1 MPIIA
6 AMIDQILASARAEVR
21 SARRLVR
28 TWMFTVVAILIAILG
43 YGQQVFFHAIGSGV
57 STTVGGMMSPRFV
70 VSQLGAQMLWVL
82 MVALIFLAFD
92 VRARDRRER
101 MHEVLDARPVDNFA
115 ALLGRL
121 MGLIVIGWLP
131 LAVLAVFILGLTAIA
146 DGAGWWINPG
156 VEPLSMTA
164 LLFIDAPVNL
174 ALWGAFVMLLAVLVR
189 NRLAVA
195 LVALALIGIYIFAF
209 FRTPIYLTG
218 SLAAVGDWSGLPS
231 DLAPVFLSWP
241 SIVHRLCYVAIAL
254 GVLALAAGL
263 HPRPDSARPIRR
275 LVAGT
280 ALTALGA
287 AGIAS
292 LTLYAIADRQERD
305 AWAAVHEDARN
316 VPRADLQA
324 IGGRVAIDP
333 GDRLV
338 VDIEAT
344 LAMPATGSGPLV
356 FSFNP
361 GLEIAEIL
369 LDGAMVEFTHE
380 AGLLTIP
387 RPAPSTQTFAL
398 TLRAA
403 GLPDMRF
410 AYLDGAFDPLTMP
423 PVEGGAAILL
433 GIAAAVFHDDY
444 AALMPGIRWL
454 PMPGTHVGM
463 DDPDRGR
470 DFFTTD
476 LEVEV
481 PRGWLVA
488 GPGRAHEV
496 AAGDDTVR
504 LRFNPDAPVTDFGV
518 FAAPFERF
526 ATDVAG
532 VTLELLVSPKH
543 ADNLRFFAD
552 ATDEIEKRFAELF
565 DEAAEIGLPYPYD
578 GFSVVELPMGVRSF
592 GGGWRMDTALALPG
606 VMLLPEAG
614 LPLAEFGFHVR
625 NTGELE
631 SQEGGIPR
639 AKVDVLMSSLEND
652 FGGANPFLAVTRS
665 FFAYQTGATG
675 AGAAA
680 LDAMLLHLA
689 TRLITDRE
697 GYFSAHGLQAQ
708 LQSAMGN
715 VMVSSFIG
723 EPSGIVANIRNAAT
737 NRPAVWERTLGEAL
751 ADLDVVTD
759 PELAVHAVVLK
770 TTAVSRA
777 VLQALGREAAG
788 ALLAELRRRYAGT
801 NFTAREF
808 EDLAVELGSDLRPII
823 GDWLFET
830 ALPGYLVSNARGY
843 RLPDSD
849 SGQPQYQVLVDVR
862 NDEPTPGVFWLVGRL
877 SADFDHVRGTG
888 PLRIEPETSLEV
900 GLVTAAKPTQ
910 LRLGFHMALN
920 RQTLLLDVPTIDDEE
935 IVDAEGFTG
944 GRPSTWTPRAGAGIV
959 IDDLDPGFSIEYDDG
974 AAPVIGGAGAGL
986 AIAVGAIASPDMD
999 EGLPQFT
1006 PFTRSGGTWSRQQ
1019 HPAAWGKYRHTVARA
1034 GITRANARAVF
1045 AAELPH
1051 AGRWRLE
1058 YHMPQEGAGR
1068 SSGFS
1073 GGGIQIQI
1081 NQGGTRI
1088 GRQGAY
1094 DLKLV
1099 TGDGERA
1106 IEFDGS
1112 IAGGGWNRLGEFDI
1126 TDHHVQV
1133 VVANQAETGH
1143 SVIADA
1149 VRWTP
1154 VEDG

>member
-1 MPIIA
+1 
-6 AMIDQILASARAEVR
+6 MIDQILASARAEVR

-28 TWMFTVVAILIAILG
+28 TWMFTVVAILIAVLG

-57 STTVGGMMSPRFV
+57 STTVGAMMSPRFV
-70 VSQLGAQMLWVL
+70 VVQLGAQMLWVL

-92 VRARDRRER
+92 VRARDQRER

-121 MGLIVIGWLP
+121 VGLVVIGWLP
-131 LAVLAVFILGLTAIA
+131 LAVLAVFILALTALA

-195 LVALALIGIYIFAF
+195 LVALALVGIYVFAF

-218 SLAAVGDWSGLPS
+218 SLAAVGDWTGLPS

-241 SIVHRLCYVAIAL
+241 SILHRLCYVAIAL
-254 GVLALAAGL
+254 GLLALAAVF
-263 HPRPDSARPIRR
+263 HPRPDSASRARR

-292 LTLYAIADRQERD
+292 LTLSTIADRHERN
-305 AWAAVHEDARN
+305 AWAALHEEARD
-316 VPRADLQA
+316 VPRADLQT
-324 IGGRVAIDP
+324 IGGRVTIDP
-333 GDRLV
+333 GEKLV

-344 LAMPATGSGPLV
+344 LAMPTTGSGPLM

-361 GLEIAEIL
+361 GLAIAEIQ
-369 LDGAMVEFTHE
+369 LDGAPVEFTHE

-387 RPAPSTQTFAL
+387 RPGPGTETFSL

-403 GLPDMRF
+403 GLPDARF

-433 GIAAAVFHDDY
+433 GIAAAVYHDDY

-454 PMPGTHVGM
+454 PMPGAHVGM

-488 GPGRAHEV
+488 GPGRAHD
-496 AAGDDTVR
+496 AGAGDDAVR
-504 LRFNPDAPVTDFGV
+504 VRFSPEAPVTDFGV

-526 ATDVAG
+526 ATDVDG

-543 ADNLRFFAD
+543 ADNVRFFAD
-552 ATDEIEKRFAELF
+552 AEDELQKRFAELF
-565 DEAAEIGLPYPYD
+565 DGAAEIGLPYPYD

-614 LPLAEFGFHVR
+614 LPLAEFGFHLR
-625 NTGELE
+625 DTAEIRI
-631 SQEGGIPR
+631 QEDGLAK
-639 AKVDVLMSSLEND
+639 AKVDRLTRSLQND
-652 FGGANPFLAVTRS
+652 FGGANPFLGITRS

-675 AGAAA
+675 DGAAA

-689 TRLITDRE
+689 TRLITDSE

-708 LQSAMGN
+708 LQAAMGS
-715 VMVSSFIG
+715 VMVSTFIG
-723 EPSGIVANIRNAAT
+723 QPSGIVASIRNAAT

-751 ADLDVVTD
+751 ADLDVATD
-759 PELAVHAVVLK
+759 PELAVNAVALK
-770 TTAVSRA
+770 TTAVGRA
-777 VLQALGREAAG
+777 VLQALGRERAG

-808 EDLAVELGSDLRPII
+808 ENVAAEIGSDLRPVV

-830 ALPGYLVSNARGY
+830 ALPGYLASNVRGY

-849 SGQPQYQVLVDVR
+849 NGQPQYQVLVDVR
-862 NDEPTPGVFWLVGRL
+862 NDEPTPGVFWLVSTL
-877 SADFDHVRGTG
+877 SRRERDQVRGTG

-900 GLVTAAKPTQ
+900 GLVTAAKPAQ

-920 RQTLLLDVPTIDDEE
+920 RQSLLLNVPTIDDEE
-935 IVDAEGFTG
+935 IVDAEAFTG
-944 GRPSTWTPRAGAGIV
+944 GRPSTWMPRADAAIV
-959 IDDLDPGFSIEYDDG
+959 IDDLDPGFSIEYDEG
-974 AAPVIGGAGAGL
+974 AGPVIGGAGAGF
-986 AIAVGAIASPDMD
+986 AIAVGAIASPDLD

-1006 PFTRSGGTWSRQQ
+1006 PFTRSGGTWARQQ

-1034 GITRANARAVF
+1034 GIARANARAVF
-1045 AAELPH
+1045 ATELPRT
-1051 AGRWRLE
+1051 GRWRLE
-1058 YHMPQEGAGR
+1058 YHMPQEGDVR
-1068 SSGFS
+1068 SSRFS
-1073 GGGIQIQI
+1073 GPGIQVQV
-1081 NQGGTRI
+1081 NQGGTSL
-1088 GRQGAY
+1088 GSQGAY
-1094 DLKLV
+1094 DLTLV
-1099 TGDGERA
+1099 MGDDERA

-1112 IAGGGWNRLGEFDI
+1112 VASGGWNRLGEFDI
-1126 TDHHVQV
+1126 TDRNVQV

-1149 VRWTP
+1149 VRWAP
-1154 VEDG
+1154 VEDT

>member
-1 MPIIA
+1 
-6 AMIDQILASARAEVR
+6 MIDQILASARAEVR

-28 TWMFTVVAILIAILG
+28 TWMFTVVAILIAVLG

-57 STTVGGMMSPRFV
+57 STTVGAMMSPRFV
-70 VSQLGAQMLWVL
+70 VVQLGAQMLWVL

-101 MHEVLDARPVDNFA
+101 MHEVLDARPIDNFA

-121 MGLIVIGWLP
+121 MGLVVIGWLP
-131 LAVLAVFILGLTAIA
+131 LAVLAIFILALTALA

-156 VEPLSMTA
+156 VEPLSMTT

-174 ALWGAFVMLLAVLVR
+174 AVWGALVMLLAVLVR

-195 LVALALIGIYIFAF
+195 LVALALVGIYVFAF
-209 FRTPIYLTG
+209 FRTPIYLSG
-218 SLAAVGDWSGLPS
+218 SLAAIGDGNALPS

-254 GVLALAAGL
+254 GLLALAAGF
-263 HPRPDSARPIRR
+263 HPRPDSAGRTRR
-275 LVAGT
+275 LLTGT

-292 LTLYAIADRQERD
+292 LTVSTIADRQERTG
-305 AWAAVHEDARN
+305 WVAVHEEARD

-324 IGGRVAIDP
+324 LGGRVTIDP
-333 GDRLV
+333 GNRLV

-344 LAMPATGSGPLV
+344 VATPADGSGPLV

-361 GLEIAEIL
+361 GLEIAEIQV
-369 LDGAMVEFTHE
+369 DGAAVAFTHE

-387 RPAPSTQTFAL
+387 RPALGTGSFTL
-398 TLRAA
+398 NLRAA
-403 GLPDMRF
+403 GLPDARF

-433 GIAAAVFHDDY
+433 GITAAVYHDDY

-454 PMPGTHVGM
+454 PMPGAHVGM

-488 GPGRAHEV
+488 GPGRAHTV
-496 AAGDDTVR
+496 AEDDDTVR
-504 LRFNPDAPVTDFGV
+504 VRFNPEAPVTDFGV

-526 ATDVAG
+526 ATDVDG

-552 ATDEIEKRFAELF
+552 AADELQKHFAELF
-565 DEAAEIGLPYPYD
+565 DGAAEIGLPYPYD

-614 LPLAEFGFHVR
+614 LPLAEFGFHIR
-625 NTGELE
+625 DTAEIDMEEDGLAK
-631 SQEGGIPR
+631 
-639 AKVDVLMSSLEND
+639 AKVDRLTRSLQND
-652 FGGANPFLAVTRS
+652 FGGANPFHGITRS
-665 FFAYQTGATG
+665 FFVYQTGATG
-675 AGAAA
+675 DGAAA

-689 TRLITDRE
+689 TRLLTDSE

-715 VMVSSFIG
+715 VMVSTFIG

-751 ADLDVVTD
+751 AELDVATD
-759 PELAVHAVVLK
+759 PELAVNAMALK
-770 TTAVSRA
+770 TTAVGRA
-777 VLQALGREAAG
+777 VLQALGRERAG
-788 ALLAELRRRYAGT
+788 TLLAELRRRYAGT

-808 EDLAVELGSDLRPII
+808 ENVAAEIGSDLRPVV

-830 ALPGYLVSNARGY
+830 ALPGYLASNARGY

-849 SGQPQYQVLVDVR
+849 TGQPQYQVLVDVR
-862 NDEPTPGVFWLVGRL
+862 NDEPTPGVFWLDSTL
-877 SADFDHVRGTG
+877 SRRERDQVRGTG

-920 RQTLLLDVPTIDDEE
+920 RQPVLLNVPTIDDEE
-935 IVDAEGFTG
+935 IVDAEAFTG
-944 GRPSTWTPRAGAGIV
+944 GRPSTWMPRADAGIV
-959 IDDLDPGFSIEYDDG
+959 IDDLDPGFSIEYDEG
-974 AAPVIGGAGAGL
+974 AGPVIGGAGAGF
-986 AIAVGAIASPDMD
+986 AIAVGAIASPDLD

-1006 PFTRSGGTWSRQQ
+1006 PFTRSGGTWSRQP

-1045 AAELPH
+1045 ATELPRT
-1051 AGRWRLE
+1051 GRWRLE
-1058 YHMPQEGAGR
+1058 YHMPQQGTGR
-1068 SSGFS
+1068 SSSFS
-1073 GGGIQIQI
+1073 GGPIQVQVS
-1081 NQGGTRI
+1081 QGGTSL
-1088 GRQGAY
+1088 GNQGAY

-1099 TGDGERA
+1099 MGDEERA

-1112 IAGGGWNRLGEFDI
+1112 VAGGGWNRLGEFDI
-1126 TDHHVQV
+1126 TDRHVHV
-1133 VVANQAETGH
+1133 VVANQAESGD
-1143 SVIADA
+1143 SVITDA

>member
-1 MPIIA
+1 
-6 AMIDQILASARAEVR
+6 MIDQILASARAEVR

-28 TWMFTVVAILIAILG
+28 TWMFTVVAILIAVLG

-57 STTVGGMMSPRFV
+57 STTVGAMMSPRFV
-70 VSQLGAQMLWVL
+70 VVQLGAQMLWVL
-82 MVALIFLAFD
+82 MAALIFLAFD

-121 MGLIVIGWLP
+121 MGLVVIGWLP
-131 LAVLAVFILGLTAIA
+131 LAVLAVFILGLTALA

-156 VEPLSMTA
+156 VEPLSMTT

-174 ALWGAFVMLLAVLVR
+174 AVWGAFVMLLAVLVR

-195 LVALALIGIYIFAF
+195 LVALALVGIYIYAF
-209 FRTPIYLTG
+209 FRTPIYLSG
-218 SLAAVGDWSGLPS
+218 SLAAIGDGNALPS

-254 GVLALAAGL
+254 GLLALAAAF
-263 HPRPDSARPIRR
+263 HPRPDSAGRSRR

-287 AGIAS
+287 VGIAS
-292 LTLYAIADRQERD
+292 LTLSTIADRQERD
-305 AWAAVHEDARN
+305 GWASVHEEARDI
-316 VPRADLQA
+316 PRADLQTIA
-324 IGGRVAIDP
+324 GRVTIEP

-338 VDIEAT
+338 VDVEAT
-344 LAMPATGSGPLV
+344 LAMPAAGSGPLV

-361 GLEIAEIL
+361 GLEIAEIQV
-369 LDGAMVEFTHE
+369 DGDTVEFTHD

-387 RPAPSTQTFAL
+387 RPAPGTETFAL
-398 TLRAA
+398 ALRAA
-403 GLPDMRF
+403 GLPDARF

-433 GIAAAVFHDDY
+433 GISAAVYHDDY
-444 AALMPGIRWL
+444 TALMPGIRWL
-454 PMPGTHVGM
+454 PMPGAHVGM

-476 LEVEV
+476 LEVDV

-488 GPGRAHEV
+488 GPGRAHTV
-496 AAGDDTVR
+496 AEDDDTVR
-504 LRFNPDAPVTDFGV
+504 VRFNPDAPVTDFGV

-526 ATDVAG
+526 ATDVDG

-552 ATDEIEKRFAELF
+552 AEDELHKRFAELF
-565 DEAAEIGLPYPYD
+565 DGAAEIGLPYPYD

-606 VMLLPEAG
+606 VLLLPEAG
-614 LPLAEFGFHVR
+614 LPLAEFGFHLR
-625 NTGELE
+625 HTQEIE
-631 SQEGGIPR
+631 AREGGLPR
-639 AKVDVLMSSLEND
+639 AKVETLMSSLEND
-652 FGGANPFLAVTRS
+652 FGGANPFLGITRS

-675 AGAAA
+675 EGAAA

-689 TRLITDRE
+689 TQLITDSE

-708 LQSAMGN
+708 LQAAMGS
-715 VMVSSFIG
+715 VMVGAFVG
-723 EPSGIVANIRNAAT
+723 EPSGIVTNIRNAAT

-751 ADLDVVTD
+751 ADLDVATD
-759 PELAVHAVVLK
+759 PELAVNAVALK
-770 TTAVSRA
+770 TTAVGGA
-777 VLQALGREAAG
+777 VLQALGRERAG
-788 ALLAELRRRYAGT
+788 ALLAELRRRHAGT

-808 EDLAVELGSDLRPII
+808 EDLAAEIGSDLRPVV
-823 GDWLFET
+823 GNWLFET

-843 RLPDSD
+843 RLPDAD

-862 NDEPTPGVFWLVGRL
+862 NDEPTPGVFWLVGALGGDRRDR
-877 SADFDHVRGTG
+877 STG

-900 GLVTAAKPTQ
+900 GLATPAKPQQ

-920 RQTLLLDVPTIDDEE
+920 RQSLLLNVPTIDDEE
-935 IVDAEGFTG
+935 IVDAQAFTG
-944 GRPSTWTPRAGAGIV
+944 GRPSTWMPRAGAGIV
-959 IDDLDPGFSIEYDDG
+959 IDDLDPGFSIEYDEG
-974 AAPVIGGAGAGL
+974 AGPVIGGGGAGF
-986 AIAVGAIASPDMD
+986 AIAVGALSTPDLD

-1006 PFTRSGGTWSRQQ
+1006 PFTRSAGTWSRQP
-1019 HPAAWGKYRHTVARA
+1019 HPGAWGKYRHTVARA

-1051 AGRWRLE
+1051 TGRWRLE
-1058 YHMPQEGAGR
+1058 YHMPQQGAGS

-1081 NQGGTRI
+1081 NQGGPEI

-1099 TGDGERA
+1099 MGGEERA

-1112 IAGGGWNRLGEFDI
+1112 VAGGGWNRLGEFEI
-1126 TDHHVQV
+1126 TDRHVQV
-1133 VVANQAETGH
+1133 VVANQAETGD

-1149 VRWTP
+1149 VRWSP

>member
-1 MPIIA
+1 
-6 AMIDQILASARAEVR
+6 MIDQILASARAEVR

-28 TWMFTVVAILIAILG
+28 TWMFTVVAILIATLG

-57 STTVGGMMSPRFV
+57 STTVGAMMSPRFV
-70 VSQLGAQMLWVL
+70 VVQLGAQMLWVL

-101 MHEVLDARPVDNFA
+101 MHEVLDVRPVDNFA

-121 MGLIVIGWLP
+121 VGLVVIGWLP
-131 LAVLAVFILGLTAIA
+131 LAVLAAFILGLTALA
-146 DGAGWWINPG
+146 DGLGWWINPG
-156 VEPLSMTA
+156 VEPLSMAA
-164 LLFIDAPVNL
+164 LLFIDGPVNL
-174 ALWGAFVMLLAVLVR
+174 ALWGAFVMLLAIVVR

-195 LVALALIGIYIFAF
+195 LVALALVGIYIFAF

-218 SLAAVGDWSGLPS
+218 AFAAVGDWRGLPS
-231 DLAPVFLSWP
+231 DLAPIFLSWP

-254 GVLALAAGL
+254 GLLALAAVF
-263 HPRPDSARPIRR
+263 HPRPDSASRARR

-292 LTLYAIADRQERD
+292 LTLSTIADRQERD
-305 AWAAVHEDARN
+305 AWAAVHEEARD
-316 VPRADLQA
+316 VPRADLQT
-324 IGGRVAIDP
+324 IGGRVTIDP
-333 GDRLV
+333 GEKLV

-344 LAMPATGSGPLV
+344 LAMPANGSGPLV

-361 GLEIAEIL
+361 GLAIAEIQV
-369 LDGAMVEFTHE
+369 DSAPVEFSHE

-387 RPAPSTQTFAL
+387 RPAPGTGTFAL

-454 PMPGTHVGM
+454 PMPGAHVGM

-470 DFFTTD
+470 DYFTTD

-481 PRGWLVA
+481 PPGWLVA
-488 GPGRAHEV
+488 GPGRAHDTG
-496 AAGDDTVR
+496 AGDDTVR
-504 LRFNPDAPVTDFGV
+504 LRFNPGAPVTDFGV

-526 ATDVAG
+526 AMEVGG

-552 ATDEIEKRFAELF
+552 VADELRTRIAELL
-565 DEAAEIGLPYPYD
+565 EGAAEIGLAYPYD

-592 GGGWRMDTALALPG
+592 SGGWRMDTALALPG

-614 LPLAEFGFHVR
+614 LPLAEFGFHLR
-625 NTGELE
+625 NTAEIE
-631 SQEGGIPR
+631 IQE
-639 AKVDVLMSSLEND
+639 AKVDTLIRSVQND
-652 FGGANPFLAVTRS
+652 FGGANPFLGITRS

-689 TRLITDRE
+689 TRLITDSE

-708 LQSAMGN
+708 LQAAMGS
-715 VMVSSFIG
+715 VMVGTFIG
-723 EPSGIVANIRNAAT
+723 EPSGIVTNIRNAAT

-751 ADLDVVTD
+751 ADLDVATD
-759 PELAVHAVVLK
+759 PELAVNAVALK
-770 TTAVSRA
+770 TAAVSRA
-777 VLQALGREAAG
+777 VLQALGRERAG

-801 NFTAREF
+801 NFTAREL
-808 EDLAVELGSDLRPII
+808 EDLATEIGSDLRPVV
-823 GDWLFET
+823 GNWLFET

-843 RLPDSD
+843 RLPDAD

-862 NDEPTPGVFWLVGRL
+862 NDEPTPGVFWLVGAL
-877 SADFDHVRGTG
+877 AGDHRDRSTG

-900 GLVTAAKPTQ
+900 GLATPAKPQQ

-920 RQTLLLDVPTIDDEE
+920 RQSLLLNVPTIDDEE
-935 IVDAEGFTG
+935 IVDAQAFTG
-944 GRPSTWTPRAGAGIV
+944 GRPSTWMPRAGAGIV

-974 AAPVIGGAGAGL
+974 AGPVVGGAGAGL
-986 AIAVGAIASPDMD
+986 AIAVGAIATPDLD

-1045 AAELPH
+1045 AAELPRT
-1051 AGRWRLE
+1051 GRWRLE
-1058 YHMPQEGAGR
+1058 YHMPQQSAGS

-1073 GGGIQIQI
+1073 GGGVQIQI
-1081 NQGGTRI
+1081 NQGGQGI
-1088 GRQGAY
+1088 GQQGAY

-1099 TGDGERA
+1099 MGVEERA

-1126 TDHHVQV
+1126 TDRNVQV

-1149 VRWTP
+1149 VRWTL
-1154 VEDG
+1154 VQDG

>member
-1 MPIIA
+1 
-6 AMIDQILASARAEVR
+6 
-21 SARRLVR
+21 
-28 TWMFTVVAILIAILG
+28 
-43 YGQQVFFHAIGSGV
+43 
-57 STTVGGMMSPRFV
+57 
-70 VSQLGAQMLWVL
+70 
-82 MVALIFLAFD
+82 
-92 VRARDRRER
+92 
-101 MHEVLDARPVDNFA
+101 
-115 ALLGRL
+115 
-121 MGLIVIGWLP
+121 MGL
-131 LAVLAVFILGLTAIA
+131 
-146 DGAGWWINPG
+146 
-156 VEPLSMTA
+156 
-164 LLFIDAPVNL
+164 
-174 ALWGAFVMLLAVLVR
+174 
-189 NRLAVA
+189 
-195 LVALALIGIYIFAF
+195 
-209 FRTPIYLTG
+209 
-218 SLAAVGDWSGLPS
+218 
-231 DLAPVFLSWP
+231 
-241 SIVHRLCYVAIAL
+241 
-254 GVLALAAGL
+254 LALAAVF
-263 HPRPDSARPIRR
+263 HPRPDSAGRPRR

-280 ALTALGA
+280 ALTVLGA

-292 LTLYAIADRQERD
+292 LTLATIADRQERD
-305 AWAAVHEDARN
+305 AWAVVHEEARDL
-316 VPRADLQA
+316 PRADLQT
-324 IGGRVAIDP
+324 IGGRVTIDP
-333 GDRLV
+333 GDRLL
-338 VDIEAT
+338 VDIEAAV
-344 LAMPATGSGPLV
+344 AMPATGSGPLV

-361 GLEIAEIL
+361 GLEIAEL
-369 LDGAMVEFTHE
+369 EVDGTPVEFTHE
-380 AGLLTIP
+380 SGLLTIP
-387 RPAPSTQTFAL
+387 RPAPGTETFAL

-403 GLPDMRF
+403 GLPDARF
-410 AYLDGAFDPLTMP
+410 AYLDGAFDPQTMQ

-433 GIAAAVFHDDY
+433 GITAAVFHDDY

-454 PMPGTHVGM
+454 PMPGAHVGM
-463 DDPDRGR
+463 GDPDRGR

-488 GPGRAHEV
+488 GPGRAHGSG
-496 AAGDDTVR
+496 ADDDTVR
-504 LRFNPDAPVTDFGV
+504 VRFNPDAPVTDFGV

-532 VTLELLVSPKH
+532 VTLEMLVSPKH

-552 ATDEIEKRFAELF
+552 AADELRSRFAELL
-565 DEAAEIGLPYPYD
+565 DGAAELGLPYPYD

-625 NTGELE
+625 DARLDA
-631 SQEGGIPR
+631 QEGGIPK
-639 AKVDVLMSSLEND
+639 AKVDVLLSSLEND
-652 FGGANPFLAVTRS
+652 FGGANPFLGVTRS

-708 LQSAMGN
+708 LQAAMGG
-715 VMVSSFIG
+715 VMVSTFVEQPNST
-723 EPSGIVANIRNAAT
+723 VATIRNAAT

-751 ADLDVVTD
+751 ADLDVATD
-759 PELAVHAVVLK
+759 PELAVNAVALK
-770 TTAVSRA
+770 TTAVGRA
-777 VLQALGREAAG
+777 VLQALGRERTG

-830 ALPGYLVSNARGY
+830 ALPGYLASNARGY

-862 NDEPTPGVFWLVGRL
+862 NDEPTPGVFWLVGTI
-877 SADFDHVRGTG
+877 SAEHDSVRGTG

-900 GLVTAAKPTQ
+900 GLVTAAKPQ
-910 LRLGFHMALN
+910 RLRLGFHMALN
-920 RQTLLLDVPTIDDEE
+920 RQTLLLDVPTINDEE
-935 IVDAEGFTG
+935 VVDAEAFTG
-944 GRPSTWTPRAGAGIV
+944 ARPSTWMPRADAGIV
-959 IDDLDPGFSIEYDDG
+959 IDDLDDGFSVVYDEG
-974 AAPVIGGAGAGL
+974 AGPVIGGAGAGL
-986 AIAVGAIASPDMD
+986 AITVGAIASPDLD

-1006 PFTRSGGTWSRQQ
+1006 PFTRSGGTWSRQP

-1034 GITRANARAVF
+1034 GITRANAHAVF
-1045 AAELPH
+1045 TAELPRT
-1051 AGRWRLE
+1051 GRWRLE
-1058 YHMPQEGAGR
+1058 YHMPQQGAGR

-1073 GGGIQIQI
+1073 GRGIQIQI
-1081 NQGGTRI
+1081 NQGGQGI

-1099 TGDGERA
+1099 MGDEERA

-1112 IAGGGWNRLGEFDI
+1112 VAGGGWNRLGEFDI
-1126 TDHHVQV
+1126 TDRHVQV
-1133 VVANQAETGH
+1133 VVANEAETGH
-1143 SVIADA
+1143 SVVADA

-1154 VEDG
+1154 VEDA